1 MIAARSARTTALAV
15 LAGGIVLVPGLA
27 SAHLQSTGMGP
38 VYDGVLHFLLSP
50 EDLVPALGLALLA
63 GLRGAG
69 QGRRILFVLP
79 AAWLAGGL
87 AGLASASS
95 TMNPFL
101 AAAWFVLVGVL
112 VAVDARLP
120 DRWTAILAALLG
132 LHHGWTN
139 GSGMGPAGEA
149 VVALLGLAGSVFVV
163 VALGSARVVSL
174 RKGWTRI
181 AVRVVGSWIAASGLL
196 LLGWAVRGR

>member
-1 MIAARSARTTALAV
+1 VKATRIARSGARTALAGAIV
-15 LAGGIVLVPGLA
+15 LAPSLA
-27 SAHLQSTGMGP
+27 RAHLQSTGMGP
-38 VYDGVLHFLLSP
+38 VYDGVLHFVLSP
-50 EDLVPALGLALLA
+50 EDVVPALGLSLFA

-69 QGRRILFVLP
+69 QGRWTLFVLP

-112 VAVDARLP
+112 VAADVQLSNQR
-120 DRWTAILAALLG
+120 TVAIAALLG

-139 GSGMGPAGEA
+139 GSGMGPGGEA
-149 VVALLGLAGSVFVV
+149 V
-163 VALGSARVVSL
+163 VALGSARVVAL

-181 AVRVVGSWIAASGLL
+181 AVRVVGSWIAASGIL